1 MPQRN
6 LDLPTV
12 EGFGREWRAF
22 DQSNLAESEY
32 DELFERYFSIFPF
45 DALPPHAEGFDLG
58 CGSGRW
64 ASGVARRVGLLHCID
79 PAEDA
84 LAVARARLCDMQ
96 NVRFHLAA
104 ADEIPLPPASQDFGY
119 SLGVLHHIPD
129 TRKALADC
137 AAALKPGAPFLLY
150 LYYAL
155 ENRPLWFRA
164 LWMATNAVRSG
175 VCRLP
180 FAARKAVTDAIAAM
194 VYWPLARSAALLER
208 VGADVSTLPLND
220 YRRSSFYTM
229 RTDSLDRFGT
239 RLEQRFTRSEI
250 EEMMSSAGFENIR
263 FRESSPYWVAC
274 GEKKS

>member
-1 MPQRN
+1 M
-6 LDLPTV
+6 
-12 EGFGREWRAF
+12 
-22 DQSNLAESEY
+22 
-32 DELFERYFSIFPF
+32 
-45 DALPPHAEGFDLG
+45 
-58 CGSGRW
+58 
-64 ASGVARRVGLLHCID
+64 
-79 PAEDA
+79 
-84 LAVARARLCDMQ
+84 
-96 NVRFHLAA
+96 
-104 ADEIPLPPASQDFGY
+104 
-119 SLGVLHHIPD
+119 LHHIPD

-180 FAARKAVTDAIAAM
+180 FAARKAVTEAIAAM

-220 YRRSSFYTM
+220 YRRSSSYTM